1 GVDVAATTAAAHDHV
16 TGNTSRAACKEAVS
30 IQVQGI
36 LVDGLVGA
44 ARYNAYE
51 PAAHLIAF
59 NENYARAIHDV
70 NPKPG
75 KLHTKFR
82 LKCNNK
88 TKKGCDPV
96 SANAD
101 AVRVDRDTLGVRQ
114 IQGAVKLTRSRARDR
129 EALAGSYEFTSVR
142 DDEHVGHYVQCAC
155 INDRDSSRVAGID
168 RNSLIHRKHAAAASR
183 RGFLSRLAQDAI
195 L

>member
-1 GVDVAATTAAAHDHV
+1 MLLFSTLPLNPGSARTPTSFPNERITSNGSIANNVNTGVDVAATTAAAHDHV

-59 NENYARAIHDV
+59 NENYSRAIHDV

-75 KLHTKFR
+75 KIHTKFR
-82 LKCNNK
+82 LKCN
-88 TKKGCDPV
+88 
-96 SANAD
+96 
-101 AVRVDRDTLGVRQ
+101 
-114 IQGAVKLTRSRARDR
+114 
-129 EALAGSYEFTSVR
+129 
-142 DDEHVGHYVQCAC
+142 
-155 INDRDSSRVAGID
+155 
-168 RNSLIHRKHAAAASR
+168 
-183 RGFLSRLAQDAI
+183 
-195 L
+195 